1 MPEGK
6 LTKEEKLFDAIRR
19 DDIVEV
25 ERLLNEGAD
34 VNARD
39 GYNWSPLHVACYH
52 GRHGRTDTATLLLDR
67 GADVNARDETAT
79 TPLHTACW
87 WGRTD
92 IARLLIE
99 RGADAD
105 VRDNGGDTPIDYA
118 CDLPESDPRRE
129 PLLEIFRDL
138 APEAYFTKF
147 CESPGRMPGRGM

>member
-1 MPEGK
+1 MEK
-6 LTKEEKLFDAIRR
+6 TKMGTLFDAVRR
-19 DDIVEV
+19 GDLTEV

-39 GYNWSPLHVACYH
+39 QFGNTPLHVACYH

-87 WGRTD
+87 WGHTD
-92 IARLLIE
+92 TARLLIE
-99 RGADAD
+99 RGADPG
-105 VRDNGGDTPIDYA
+105 VRDMYDRTPLDVA
-118 CDLPESDPRRE
+118 CGLSESDTARGA
-129 PLLEIFRDL
+129 LLEVFRDL

-147 CESPGRMPGRGM
+147 CESPGRMPGR